1 MNSTL
6 LKDRII
12 VISIIAAA
20 ALGFVVFGLVG
31 LVIGAIVGMELS
43 KWFFR
48 QFQTDINLPKEI
60 VSVSDQ
66 AKKSGILN
74 SKDDEF
80 EVLLPE
86 SREIKIQDP
95 RDITEPDLGEG
106 MDEKAQFD
114 NPIISN
120 QTPKIGIVDSEGNE
134 LQALLS
140 EPTEI
145 KIQRFTD
152 VIDPILAQ
160 DLISFYNQL
169 PIDNKP
175 QFEGSI
181 TDQAKSIQAWFQESP
196 EVLTQESLDLSN
208 LQLTKLPSEIGL
220 FVHLKELKLQF
231 NKLQSLPP
239 EIGNLCSLTTL
250 NLAFNQIRAL
260 PPEISNLRSLT
271 TLSLF
276 YNPIETFPLQIL
288 NLGSLEKLTLGNNLF
303 EGFSA
308 LTWICEISSLT
319 DLSVSHM
326 RLEALPP
333 EIIQLKSLRDLDLSH
348 NSFKEIP
355 ASLAN
360 LPCLKK
366 LSLNQSLLYYPEEF
380 ANFKYYGYGIYKNLR
395 AELDLLHRIIETTE
409 S

>member
-1 MNSTL
+1 MAMGQAQGISRNQENFIEFRENLNSTL

-181 TDQAKSIQAWFQESP
+181 TDQAKSIQTWFQESP

-231 NKLQSLPP
+231 NKLQS
-239 EIGNLCSLTTL
+239 
-250 NLAFNQIRAL
+250 L